1 MCILLVA
8 GHRQNG
14 VGIWSAT
21 RYTLFRS
28 FKKLGHV
35 IVKQTAVFAFKDELY
50 VCVCVCVCVCGK
62 ALVIDTG

>member
-1 MCILLVA
+1 MCFLLVA

-14 VGIWSAT
+14 VGISSAT

-28 FKKLGHV
+28 LKKLGHI
-35 IVKQTAVFAFKDELY
+35 IVKQTAVFVFKDELY
-50 VCVCVCVCVCGK
+50 ARARVCGK